1 MSEIDQSLIGTST
14 EPFLVEVE
22 KGAIRKF
29 AAAIGDSN
37 PIYRDEAAARAQ
49 GFPGIVAPPTFP
61 VSFIPPRELPWM
73 RDLDF
78 KRILAGEQRFDYARP
93 VLAGDLL
100 SCRVT
105 FVGVDRKEGRSGSME
120 LLRSAV
126 TGEDA
131 DGNRVFTHS
140 KVTVYRTPRE
150 SARSS
155 V

>member
-29 AAAIGDSN
+29 AEAIGDSN
-37 PIYRDEAAARAQ
+37 PIYRDEAAAKAL
-49 GFPGIVAPPTFP
+49 GFTAIVAPPSFP
-61 VSFIPPRELPWM
+61 VSFIPPRVPPWM
-73 RDLDF
+73 RNLDR

-100 SCRVT
+100 SCRIV
-105 FVGVDRKEGRSGSME
+105 FVGVDKKEGRSGSME
-120 LLRSAV
+120 LLRSEV
-126 TGEDA
+126 IGEDA
-131 DGNRVFTHS
+131 DGNWVFTNG
-140 KVTVYRTPRE
+140 KVTVYREPRE